1 VARPTAAPALASL
14 ERLGR
19 QYGPGLGARKLAL
32 LARLARDPLPTAGG
46 VKRLHELL
54 LFLDAYPDDRRVRA
68 QTRRMLREYRD
79 RSDLRR
85 HRAALAGTGIAGTDT
100 PYRFFWPTAQWIS
113 GTWPGALSIE
123 RGDAEH
129 ERAILDALPQ
139 LLPPAQAE
147 YLRRIPDAKIDVID
161 KLRPPAVKDADWFIG
176 LVAAMPGDDA
186 TRETF
191 FDRID
196 PPFVLQAGR
205 TTPERTTARFETSAV
220 HFQRISP
227 RRARPDLHTE
237 ALRRP
242 RRIENLS
249 RADAESLIHLA
260 RVSMATRERDLAVFQ
275 FANPRDAFLVD
286 GGDGLAFAFVG
297 MQAERRALLPAIYGG
312 ITLQNG
318 VPIGYVQLDILGR
331 HAELSFNQFETYR
344 HGGAAHVFAR
354 FVAVTHHVFDCD
366 SFSIEPYQLGDG
378 NDEGIESGAWW
389 FYRRFG
395 FQPRAK
401 PARDALCL
409 ENVRLARHPAHRSS
423 QRVLRVLARSYLFL
437 SLAPGRSARMP
448 RINALLAG
456 ANHAMRQFT
465 QRDAAARSAA
475 ATSAAHRWLHA
486 GRLRP
491 PEERM
496 LAQWAGLVLALSR
509 ASRWNLRDRRG
520 LLSVVRAKAGVSE
533 RAYLKLLIRHARL
546 RRALDC

>member
-1 VARPTAAPALASL
+1 
-14 ERLGR
+14 
-19 QYGPGLGARKLAL
+19 
-32 LARLARDPLPTAGG
+32 
-46 VKRLHELL
+46 
-54 LFLDAYPDDRRVRA
+54 
-68 QTRRMLREYRD
+68 
-79 RSDLRR
+79 
-85 HRAALAGTGIAGTDT
+85 
-100 PYRFFWPTAQWIS
+100 
-113 GTWPGALSIE
+113 
-123 RGDAEH
+123 
-129 ERAILDALPQ
+129 
-139 LLPPAQAE
+139 
-147 YLRRIPDAKIDVID
+147 
-161 KLRPPAVKDADWFIG
+161 
-176 LVAAMPGDDA
+176 
-186 TRETF
+186 
-191 FDRID
+191 
-196 PPFVLQAGR
+196 VLQAGR
-205 TTPERTTARFETSAV
+205 TTPERTTAHFETSAV
-220 HFQRISP
+220 HFQHISP
-227 RRARPDLHTE
+227 RGTRPDLRAE
-237 ALRRP
+237 ALRKP
-242 RRIENLS
+242 RRIETLS

-260 RVSMATRERDLAVFQ
+260 RVSMATRERDLAAFQ

-286 GGDGLAFAFVG
+286 DGGGLAFAFVG

-344 HGGAAHVFAR
+344 HGGAAQVFAR

-395 FQPRAK
+395 FQPRTK
-401 PARDALCL
+401 PARDALRL

-423 QRVLRVLARSYLFL
+423 QRVLRVLARSYLFF

-486 GRLRP
+486 GWLRP

-533 RAYLKLLIRHARL
+533 RAYLKLLMRHARL